1 MADAQ
6 TIAGFALTSL
16 LIELTPGP
24 NMAWLALLAATEGR
38 RKGYAAVAGV
48 ALGLAVLGLAAG
60 IGLASVLEASP
71 VMYQALRWAGIA
83 YLTWLAYEAWRG
95 AEDVEDHGAAGSGLW
110 QYFTKGL
117 ITNLLNPKAALFYIA
132 VLPGFL
138 APSGDIWDALLLSA
152 VYVAVATLVHSGIV
166 TAAGT
171 AQGWLSS
178 PARVVAA
185 RRAMAL
191 ALLGVVV
198 WLIWRS

>member
-38 RKGYAAVAGV
+38 KKGYAAVAGV
-48 ALGLAVLGLAAG
+48 ALGLAVLGAAAGLGLAA
-60 IGLASVLEASP
+60 VLQTSP
-71 VMYQALRWAGIA
+71 VAYETLRWAGIA
-83 YLTWLAYEAWRG
+83 YLAWLAYEAWRG
-95 AEDVEDHGAAGSGLW
+95 ADDAEDHGAAGSGLW

-117 ITNLLNPKAALFYIA
+117 ITNLLNPKAALFYLA

-138 APSGDIWDALLLSA
+138 VPTAGIWDALSLSA
-152 VYVAVATLVHSGIV
+152 VYVGVATLVHTGIV

-171 AQGWLSS
+171 AQGWLANPS
-178 PARVVAA
+178 RVGRA
-185 RRAMAL
+185 RRIMAL
-191 ALLGVVV
+191 ALLGVVA
-198 WLIWRS
+198 WMIWRT

>member
-6 TIAGFALTSL
+6 TVAGFALTSL

-38 RKGYAAVAGV
+38 AKGYTAVAGV
-48 ALGLAVLGLAAG
+48 ALGLAVLGITAGLGLAA
-60 IGLASVLEASP
+60 VLQTSP
-71 VMYQALRWAGIA
+71 IAYQALRWAGIA
-83 YLTWLAYEAWRG
+83 YLAWLAYEAWRG
-95 AEDVEDHGAAGSGLW
+95 AEDTEDNAGAGSSLW

-117 ITNLLNPKAALFYIA
+117 ITNLLNPKAALFYLA

-138 APSGDIWDALLLSA
+138 SPAATSADALVLSA
-152 VYVAVATLVHSGIV
+152 VYVGIATLVHAGIV

-178 PARVVAA
+178 AERVVTA

-198 WLIWRS
+198 WMIWRS